1 VNYVSL
7 DLETRLIEPGNL
19 TPRPIVA
26 SFAAA
31 PDFAYLMS
39 IPALLDGGT
48 LGGMLEDEETTFV
61 TANGFY
67 DFGCLC
73 AVDPSLYPLVF
84 KAYADGRIRCVQV
97 REKLKD
103 IAAGKLGYSGYSL
116 ADLETKYLGIDRSAD
131 KTGADAWRLRYS
143 ELEGVPLDQW
153 PEAAARYAKADAE
166 GTLRVFLAQGPEPL
180 PGEIEITRSNWA
192 LHLMSCRGMVTD
204 PAAVE
209 RLKGELHR
217 IKDSSFDRL
226 KAVGFYR
233 LTGSQK
239 AVREG
244 RGTWAKDTKVI
255 KARVEKAFPCARC
268 SGTGQI
274 LGYTAMQ
281 TNFATPPSGPPTA
294 FPCPGCGGKGS
305 APPLTEKGAVSTDRD
320 TLERTKDPDLQALA
334 DVGFVDKLLTT
345 YVPVLER
352 GARAAVLPRYD
363 IAESCRTT
371 CSGGR
376 DGPDGVPLG
385 CNIQNLPRK
394 GNVRECFVPRPG
406 YVFVFCDY
414 STLELRALAQVC
426 LNWFGASKMADAIR
440 AGRDLHLE
448 FGAQLLGITYDEAA
462 RRSKEPEVR
471 EARQFAKV
479 ANFGLPGALGART
492 LVEYARASYG
502 VEMSEYRAR
511 QLKSQWLRAFPE
523 MARYFQ
529 RISDLVERTDRIKSF
544 GAGMQRG
551 GVTYTSACNHYFQN
565 LAAQGAREAA
575 FRVARE
581 AYTGDTALRG
591 SFPVAFIHDEIIAE
605 VPADRA
611 HEAATR
617 LSEVM
622 VEAMAQY
629 IPDLPVLATPA
640 LAERWYKGAEAV
652 YVNGRLV
659 PWRPSV
665 DVSS

>member
-1 VNYVSL
+1 MYVSI

-19 TPRPIVA
+19 TPRPIVGSWA
-26 SFAAA
+26 SE
-31 PDFAYLMS
+31 DFATGLTS
-39 IPALLDGGT
+39 PRPTVERLRIELAVGSVL
-48 LGGMLEDEETTFV
+48 V
-61 TANGFY
+61 TANGYF
-67 DFGCLC
+67 DFGVLC
-73 AVDPSLYPLVF
+73 AYEPALYPAVF
-84 KAYADGRIRCVQV
+84 EAFADGRIRCVQT

-116 ADLETKYLGIDRSAD
+116 ADLEAKYLGLDRSAE

-204 PAAVE
+204 PEAVE
-209 RLKGELHR
+209 RLKAELLR

-226 KAVGFYR
+226 KAAGFYR

-239 AVREG
+239 AIREG
-244 RGTWAKDTKVI
+244 RGTWSKDTKVI
-255 KARVEKAFPCARC
+255 KARVEKAFN
-268 SGTGQI
+268 G
-274 LGYTAMQ
+274 
-281 TNFATPPSGPPTA
+281 
-294 FPCPGCGGKGS
+294 

-406 YVFVFCDY
+406 YVFALSDF

-426 LNWFGASKMADAIR
+426 LSWFGASKMADAIR

-448 FGAQLLGITYDEAA
+448 FGAQLLGITYDEAL
-462 RRSKEPEVR
+462 RRSKEPEVK

-479 ANFGLPGALGART
+479 ANFGLPGGLGART

-502 VEMSEYRAR
+502 VEMSEHRAR
-511 QLKSQWLRAFPE
+511 QLKNQWLRAFPE

-529 RISDLVERTDRIKSF
+529 RISDLAERTDRIKSF

-551 GVTYTSACNHYFQN
+551 GVSYTAACNHYFQN

-591 SFPVAFIHDEIIAE
+591 SFPVAFIHDEIIIEA
-605 VPADRA
+605 PTDSAP
-611 HEAATR
+611 EAAAR